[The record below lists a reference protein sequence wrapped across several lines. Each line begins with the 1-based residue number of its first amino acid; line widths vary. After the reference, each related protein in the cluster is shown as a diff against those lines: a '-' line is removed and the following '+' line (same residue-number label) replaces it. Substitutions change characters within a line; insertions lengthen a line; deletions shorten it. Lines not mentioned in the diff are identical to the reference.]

1 MRMKKDTYERIKINN
16 QLVAIRVI
24 MIAEHGARY
33 SKQFVVNEHVKER
46 EALEMAKEYA
56 AMMKTKPVSIPSD
69 EEVIKVAED
78 IVENESRRQAHN
90 QKVRRLVTKDVDF
103 VRRRYGATQVYG
115 YFNTSGDYV
124 K

>member
-1 MRMKKDTYERIKINN
+1 MKKDTYERIKINN

-90 QKVRRLVTKDVDF
+90 QKVRRLVTNDVDI

>member
-46 EALEMAKEYA
+46 EALEMTKEYA
-56 AMMKTKPVSIPSD
+56 AMMKTKPVSIPCD

-90 QKVRRLVTKDVDF
+90 QKVRRRVTNDVDI

>member
-1 MRMKKDTYERIKINN
+1 MKKDTYERIKINN

>member
-1 MRMKKDTYERIKINN
+1 MKKDTYERIKINN

-33 SKQFVVNEHVKER
+33 SKQFVVNEHVSER
-46 EALEMAKEYA
+46 EAMEMAKEYA

-90 QKVRRLVTKDVDF
+90 QKVRRLVTNDVDF